1 MHLFIVHQFPD
12 FDNFVPIVIDLKKKT
27 NLNFSIMNV
36 FPVHDLKYYRL
47 NQLLINNGIQL
58 IEVSEIN
65 MKSKIVKFF
74 LKFIQII
81 PKKILEKLDKIWYYF
96 YHKFTLFDQDNLI
109 SYIKKKV

>member
-1 MHLFIVHQFPD
+1 
-12 FDNFVPIVIDLKKKT
+12 
-27 NLNFSIMNV
+27 MNV

-74 LKFIQII
+74 
-81 PKKILEKLDKIWYYF
+81 
-96 YHKFTLFDQDNLI
+96 
-109 SYIKKKV
+109 